1 MALRN
6 HMIHI
11 DQLLMLQDA
20 RLKGIAEEF
29 EKDVNILQEEFDLV
43 TKVIKE
49 REQMLSNYK
58 KKEKELEDMIETI
71 KDDEK
76 KKAADARNEFSAFN
90 IKL

>member
-1 MALRN
+1 
-6 HMIHI
+6 
-11 DQLLMLQDA
+11 MLQDA

-43 TKVIKE
+43 TKIIKE